1 MADEPVIGY
10 DSIVTATNVTASAE
24 SAGFPASALGN
35 PLTYDR
41 FRAPV
46 TGDSQGKIFLFVDAG
61 APVSVDYFGIAAHNL
76 ATIAATVTLYGA
88 NEAGLATTLT
98 QFGTATPATDAPVM
112 VLDTALTRRYW
123 VLEIDAGAVT
133 NTSEIDVGVLFIG
146 ARMTFE
152 RCVRGKYKPLPY
164 SRVTEFNVNRS
175 MNGQFLGRTIQR
187 KGFKSSIAF
196 DMMTAA
202 WVRSTFQGFVKA
214 ARVSAYFFAWKPDT
228 YPGEVAFVDTADD
241 IAAEYTG
248 DRDRMSASWEMQGL
262 GWDE

>member
-1 MADEPVIGY
+1 MADLPVIGF
-10 DSIVTATNVTASAE
+10 DSIVTATNITASAE

-46 TGDSQGKIFLFVDAG
+46 TGDSEGKVYLFIDAG
-61 APVSVDYFGIAAHNL
+61 SAVSVDYFGIAAHNL
-76 ATIAATVTLYGA
+76 GTIAATVTLYGA

-98 QFGTATPATDAPVM
+98 QFGTASPTDDAPLL
-112 VLDTALTRRYW
+112 VLETALVRRYW
-123 VLEIDAGAVT
+123 VLCIDPGAVT
-133 NTSEIDVGVLFIG
+133 ATEEVDMGVLFIG

-152 RCVRGKYKPLPY
+152 RCVRGKYRPLPY

-175 MNGQFLGRTIQR
+175 MNGQFVGRTIQR
-187 KGFKSSIAF
+187 KGFKSSVSF
-196 DMMTAA
+196 DLMSAA
-202 WVRSTFQGFVKA
+202 WVRSTFQLFVKA
-214 ARVSAYFFAWKPDT
+214 ARTSAYFFAWKPDT

-241 IAAEYTG
+241 IAVEYTG
-248 DRDRMSASWEMQGL
+248 DRDRMSAAWEMQGL

>member
-1 MADEPVIGY
+1 MADLPVIGY
-10 DSIVTATNVTASAE
+10 STIVTPTNVSASLE

-46 TGDSQGKIFLFVDAG
+46 TGDSQGNVYVFVDAG
-61 APVSVDYFGIAAHNL
+61 AAVPVDYFGIAAHNL
-76 ATIAATVTLYGA
+76 GTLAATVTLYGA

-98 QFGTATPATDAPVM
+98 QFGTASPSNDAPLM
-112 VLDTALTRRYW
+112 VLEASLTRRYW

-133 NTSEIDVGVLFIG
+133 NTEEVDIGVLFIG
-146 ARMTFE
+146 ARLTFE
-152 RCVRGKYKPLPY
+152 RCVRGQYRPLPY
-164 SRVTEFNVNRS
+164 SRTTGYNVARS

-187 KGFKSSIAF
+187 KGFKSSVSF
-196 DMMTAA
+196 SLMSAA
-202 WVRSTFQGFVKA
+202 WVRATFQPFVKA
-214 ARVSAYFFAWKPDT
+214 ARTSAYFFAWKPDT
-228 YPGEVAFVDTADD
+228 YPNEIGYVDTSDD
-241 IAAEYTG
+241 IGVEYTG